1 MEDRKFKVTY
11 EDKTWEGN
19 DQIFSLSLFAHSRK
33 EAREMA
39 EELISPASIIS
50 IEEQG

>member
-1 MEDRKFKVTY
+1 MDDKKFKVTY
-11 EDKTWEGN
+11 EDKTWEGE
-19 DQIFSLSLFAHSRK
+19 DQIFTLSLFAHSRK

-39 EELISPASIIS
+39 EELTSPARIIS

>member
-1 MEDRKFKVTY
+1 MDDKKYRVTY
-11 EDKTWEGN
+11 EDKTWKGK
-19 DQIFSLSLFAHSRK
+19 DQIFTLSLFANSRQ

-39 EELISPASIIS
+39 EELTFPARIIS